1 LTPALRS
8 DRGHALHICERRLVH
23 AECDLLEALR
33 EEPKLGTIY
42 VRLAILYCTKGDL
55 DEALEMIHQGRA
67 ADPLCPVL
75 PSTETFVRLCR
86 REYEAALA
94 CGKNSL
100 DLHPYQHVGRAH
112 YAQALE
118 ATGQIEE
125 ALAQH
130 RLVCVM
136 SPDLVWLLILEAACL
151 ARNGREEQA
160 AAILDQLQHLRKT
173 EYLDAYFMA
182 LLLEALGHRDAAFDE
197 LERAHQERSS
207 TLFMLNVD
215 RRLDGLRKDKRFKSL
230 ERRLFPG

>member
-1 LTPALRS
+1 
-8 DRGHALHICERRLVH
+8 
-23 AECDLLEALR
+23 
-33 EEPKLGTIY
+33 
-42 VRLAILYCTKGDL
+42 
-55 DEALEMIHQGRA
+55 
-67 ADPLCPVL
+67 
-75 PSTETFVRLCR
+75 
-86 REYEAALA
+86 
-94 CGKNSL
+94 
-100 DLHPYQHVGRAH
+100 VGRAH